1 MFGAPNYFLVGVTSK
16 PAPTQKGIFGF
27 GSQIGVVG
35 SYYSY
40 TNIVTSAGVVG
51 TDNGTVATAKTSIAA
66 TTYGGDKG
74 IFGFGFISNTTVT
87 NNRNLVSNT
96 GVLTTDASTS
106 GTAKGNLAA
115 CGYGKD
121 KGIFGFGFY
130 YTGSTSVSVST
141 TNLVSNTGI
150 IGSDVSG
157 VTAGKYSPAACR
169 FGLDK
174 GIFGFGSPASGT
186 AVGTTNIVT
195 NAGIMGSD
203 VAAVGTGRNA
213 PAAASYGFDK
223 GIFAYG
229 YTNSAALT
237 ITNAISNTG
246 VVLGDVVTSNTARWR
261 AAGCVYGGDKGII
274 GFGSNGSTGYLLQ
287 NLISST
293 GTFASDT
300 AIVSATVR
308 YGLSACSFSLT

>member
-1 MFGAPNYFLVGVTSK
+1 MFGSPNYFLTGINLK
-16 PAPTQKGIFGF
+16 PSPTQKGIFGF
-27 GSQIGVVG
+27 GTQPG
-35 SYYSY
+35 SSTTFYSM

-51 TDNGTVATAKTSIAA
+51 TNNSTVATAKDATAA

-74 IFGFGFISNTTVT
+74 IFGFGWVTNTVAT

-106 GTAKGNLAA
+106 GTARAYVAA

-121 KGIFGFGFY
+121 RGIFGFGFVFYPSTNY
-130 YTGSTSVSVST
+130 YSL
-141 TNLVSNTGI
+141 TNLVTNTGV
-150 IGSDVSG
+150 IGSDVTG

-174 GIFGFGSPASGT
+174 GIFGFGQISGS
-186 AVGTTNIVT
+186 AVGATNIVT
-195 NAGIMGSD
+195 NTGIMGSD
-203 VAAVGTGRNA
+203 VSAVGTPRNA
-213 PAAASYGFDK
+213 PAAASYGGDK

-229 YTNSAALT
+229 YAGSGVTA

-246 VVLGDVVTSNTARWR
+246 VVIGDVITTNTTRWR
-261 AAGCVYGGDKGII
+261 AAGCGYGGDKGII
-274 GFGSNGSTGYLLQ
+274 AFGVSQNGGTGYLLN
-287 NLISST
+287 NLISNT

-300 AIVSATVR
+300 SIASATAR
-308 YGLSACSFSLT
+308 YGLSACGFSGT